1 MAVKIQKPRGT
12 MDIFPK
18 DALLWQMI
26 EDKAIDVATRYGFGE
41 IRTPTF
47 EELSLF
53 KRGVGEVTD
62 VVQKEMYTFLDREER
77 QFALRPEG
85 TASVARAIIENGK
98 ASDVL
103 PLRYFYL
110 INCFRYE
117 KPQAGRSREFFQF
130 GTEMFGTKDAS
141 ADATVIS
148 LADTFM
154 KELGITGI
162 KLHINSIGCPNCRPK
177 YREALVEYFKSHEDK
192 LCDTC
197 KERLKTNPLRVLDC
211 KSPICSEIAKDAPN
225 TIDYLC
231 DECHDHFEDLKSY
244 LDAQDISYEVDTRIV
259 RGLDYYTKTVFEF
272 ICENIGAQSTVCG
285 GGRYD
290 GLLEQL
296 GGPSLPAIG
305 FGMGITRLILAME
318 KSGVEMP
325 KEKTPKLYIAPM
337 GKDAKMK
344 ALSIVSKLRKDGIY
358 AECDI
363 SQRSLKA
370 QMKYADKIGAEYT
383 LILGDSELESGKAQL
398 KNMTNSTQEEISIDN
413 IANIIKGE

>member
-12 MDIFPK
+12 MDIFPSE
-18 DALLWQMI
+18 ARLWQKI
-26 EDKAIDVATRYGFGE
+26 ESTARDVAQRYGFGE

-62 VVQKEMYTFLDREER
+62 VVQKEMYTFTDREDR
-77 QFALRPEG
+77 VFALRPEG
-85 TASVARAIIENGK
+85 TASVVRAIIENGK
-98 ASDVL
+98 TSDVM
-103 PLRYFYL
+103 PLRYFYI

-148 LADTFM
+148 LADTLIR
-154 KELGITGI
+154 ELGIENVE
-162 KLHINSIGCPNCRPK
+162 LHINSIGCPNCRPR
-177 YREALVEYFKSHEDK
+177 YREALVEYFKSHEEE

-197 KERLKTNPLRVLDC
+197 RERLKTNPLRVLDC
-211 KSPICSEIAKDAPN
+211 KSPVCSALAKDAPN

-231 DECHDHFEDLKSY
+231 DECGTHFADLKKY
-244 LDAQDISYEVDTRIV
+244 LDAQGIKYTVDTRIV

-272 ICENIGAQSTVCG
+272 ICKGIGAQSTVCG

-290 GLLEQL
+290 GLMEQL
-296 GGPSLPAIG
+296 GGPSLPGIG
-305 FGMGITRLILAME
+305 FGMGLTRIILAMQE
-318 KSGVEMP
+318 SGAAEIEENKPV
-325 KEKTPKLYIAPM
+325 LYIAPM
-337 GKDAKMK
+337 GTEARAWAMGV
-344 ALSIVSKLRKDGIY
+344 VSELRARGLY

-363 SQRSLKA
+363 SARSLKA
-370 QMKYADKIGAEYT
+370 QMKYADKLGARYT
-383 LILGDSELESGKAQL
+383 LIVGDSELESGHAQL
-398 KNMTNSTQEEISIDN
+398 KDMTNSTQEEIELDN
-413 IANIIKGE
+413 ICDIICK